1 VSRLIDCTTA
11 DVELQRLRDGEAD
24 VCGGITSVVMCCM
37 MEGKERQR
45 CVPKGRTNT
54 GKRHKRVERGER
66 PAHGVFVTADV
77 CTMHSPSVKK
87 GDRKKGD
94 ERGI

>member
-1 VSRLIDCTTA
+1 MY
-11 DVELQRLRDGEAD
+11 DG
-24 VCGGITSVVMCCM
+24 
-37 MEGKERQR
+37 
-45 CVPKGRTNT
+45 
-54 GKRHKRVERGER
+54 GKRATKMRAKGKNQHRKAAQKSREGER